1 MTAKRHYTTYTK
13 DEIRKSTA
21 IIANQ
26 KTLEATLYLSKVKF
40 DDKDDVNS
48 YIVCEH
54 CSFRSG
60 QLDQHLK
67 KWHNQTTTEYKL
79 QFPNSVCVSKNASD
93 RVTGDKNP
101 AFGHG
106 GRYSKFSKNFIKYD
120 GLSDEE
126 VKIGQ
131 DEVAHKSKKTKQE
144 NPQNSSTNIEYYL
157 TRGFDESEGR
167 KLLSERQSTFSLEK
181 CIEKYGEIG
190 GKFVWQARQDKWQ
203 ETLNSKSHEDIE
215 KNNRKKSNQSI
226 YYVNKDITDG
236 VLYFIKVKKDYY
248 KIGISGNIDITE
260 RYSESTYEK
269 IVYVSD
275 VININKANSIE
286 KLIKTLFTKYGIRK
300 SNEIYPFGWTESFN
314 LNTETRDKILSTINL
329 LMDKTLDELTTLFEK
344 YVRT

>member
-1 MTAKRHYTTYTK
+1 M
-13 DEIRKSTA
+13 
-21 IIANQ
+21 
-26 KTLEATLYLSKVKF
+26 
-40 DDKDDVNS
+40 
-48 YIVCEH
+48 
-54 CSFRSG
+54 
-60 QLDQHLK
+60 
-67 KWHNQTTTEYKL
+67 
-79 QFPNSVCVSKNASD
+79 
-93 RVTGDKNP
+93 
-101 AFGHG
+101 
-106 GRYSKFSKNFIKYD
+106 
-120 GLSDEE
+120 
-126 VKIGQ
+126 
-131 DEVAHKSKKTKQE
+131 
-144 NPQNSSTNIEYYL
+144 
-157 TRGFDESEGR
+157 
-167 KLLSERQSTFSLEK
+167 
-181 CIEKYGEIG
+181 
-190 GKFVWQARQDKWQ
+190 WQARQDKWQ